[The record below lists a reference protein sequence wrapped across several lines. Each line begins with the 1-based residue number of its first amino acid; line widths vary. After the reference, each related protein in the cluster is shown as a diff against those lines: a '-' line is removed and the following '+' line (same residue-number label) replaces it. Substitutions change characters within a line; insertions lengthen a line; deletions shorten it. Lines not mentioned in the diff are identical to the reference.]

1 MSAIIYKSIVLEKIA
16 GFPNNTDW
24 IRKGKQIGDY
34 SLHIVDK
41 STIFINMEKSEW
53 KLKDGLPIPDKLHLE
68 NIEVDEDKEE
78 FKGFIKFH
86 GNPVSRNDAKT
97 DSWELNF
104 CYGKALKTRK
114 ISCSKRYFDGDGNEL
129 KKARHNNWILE
140 RLYDES
146 AFFNGEC
153 IIYTVY
159 LLNININLRTL
170 QKIRKYRKH

>member
-41 STIFINMEKSEW
+41 STIFINMEKYNG
-53 KLKDGLPIPDKLHLE
+53 KLKNGSPIPDKLHLE

-78 FKGFIKFH
+78 FRGFIKFH
-86 GNPVSRNDAKT
+86 GNPVSWDDAKT

-114 ISCSKRYFDGDGNEL
+114 ISCLERLLDENRNEL
-129 KKARHNNWILE
+129 ENAGDTNWILE
-140 RLYDES
+140 KLYDKS

-153 IIYTVY
+153 ISF
-159 LLNININLRTL
+159 
-170 QKIRKYRKH
+170 KYKY